1 MRELKPKGMNSF
13 TVRAAAVISKYLRQ
27 AIETFAETRKN
38 VSLLNQNKLI
48 SNNFIDLKSEAK
60 FTEKQYFWLDWKEG
74 IYVFVTFVK
83 ERLWREWIAKNVK
96 TSTKQ

>member
-1 MRELKPKGMNSF
+1 MNSF
-13 TVRAAAVISKYLRQ
+13 TVRAAAIITKYLRQ
-27 AIETFAETRKN
+27 AIDTFAETGEN
-38 VSLLNQNKLI
+38 VSLLNQSKLI
-48 SNNFIDLKSEAK
+48 SNNFIDLKGEAK
-60 FTEKQYFWLDWKEG
+60 FTEKQYFWLDRKWG